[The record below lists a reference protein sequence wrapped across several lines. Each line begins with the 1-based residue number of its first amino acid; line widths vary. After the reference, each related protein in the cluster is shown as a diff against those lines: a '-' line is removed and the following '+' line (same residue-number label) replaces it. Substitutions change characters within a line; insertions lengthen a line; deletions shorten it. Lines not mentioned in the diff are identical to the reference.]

1 MKVAIVGCGAM
12 GSVYAGLLASAGHE
26 VWAVD
31 PWEEHMAAIRERGL
45 RVAGASGDRT
55 VALAGAVAT
64 PAEVG
69 RSVDVVILAT
79 KVPQAADAAAAL
91 GPLLGPDTPV
101 ISIQNGLGGPQ
112 RVASVLGPERVVIG
126 VVGGFGAS
134 VPAPGYAHHNGMEFV
149 RLGEYTGDGV
159 SDRVR
164 ELGQLW
170 ESGGFQVLLFD
181 DVHQLVWEKLICNC
195 AFSGPSAVMG
205 LTVGEILADEAAW
218 SVASACAAEAWAVAR
233 ASGVPGRLRRPRGLR
248 AGLRLQDP
256 RRPARR
262 CCSTTSPGAARR
274 STPST
279 APSPRLRPRSASPRR
294 STPRSPPWSRSR
306 NAPSDRPA
314 PAASPRDRLARVPVR
329 PGRPGRSRP

>member
-31 PWEEHMAAIRERGL
+31 TWAEHLAAIRQSGL

-64 PAEVG
+64 PGEVG
-69 RSVDVVILAT
+69 QTMDVVILAT

-112 RVASVLGPERVVIG
+112 RVAGVLGEDRVVIG

-134 VPAPGYAHHNGMEFV
+134 VRAPGYAHHNGMEFV
-149 RLGEYTGDGV
+149 RLGEYAGAGV
-159 SDRVR
+159 SERVR
-164 ELGQLW
+164 ELGRLW
-170 ESGGFQVLLFD
+170 ESGGFKVLLFD

-195 AFSGPSAVMG
+195 TFSGPSAVMG
-205 LTVGEILADEAAW
+205 LRVGEIIADEAAW
-218 SVASACAAEAWAVAR
+218 SVASACATEAWQVAR
-233 ASGVPGRLRRPRGLR
+233 ASGVKVDFDDPVAYVRAFGLKIPDAQPSLLLDHL
-248 AGLRLQDP
+248 AG
-256 RRPARR
+256 
-262 CCSTTSPGAARR
+262 RR
-274 STPST
+274 SEIE
-279 APSPRLRPRSASPRR
+279 AINGAI
-294 STPRSPPWSRSR
+294 
-306 NAPSDRPA
+306 
-314 PAASPRDRLARVPVR
+314 PAAAAEVGLSAPVNATVTALVKVKER
-329 PGRPGRSRP
+329 AF

>member
-1 MKVAIVGCGAM
+1 MRVAIVGCGAM

-31 PWEEHMAAIRERGL
+31 TWEEHLAAIRRDGL

-69 RSVDVVILAT
+69 GPVDVVILAT
-79 KVPQAADAAAAL
+79 KVPQAATAAEAL

-134 VPAPGYAHHNGMEFV
+134 VPEPGHAHHNGMEFV

-164 ELGQLW
+164 DLGRLW
-170 ESGGFQVLLFD
+170 ESGGFRVLLFD

-195 AFSGPSAVMG
+195 AFSGPSAVTG

-218 SVASACAAEAWAVAR
+218 SVSSACAAEAWAVAK
-233 ASGVPGRLRRPRGLR
+233 ASGVTVDVDDPVAYVR
-248 AGLRLQDP
+248 AFG
-256 RRPARR
+256 
-262 CCSTTSPGAARR
+262 SKIPGAQPSLLLDHLAGRR
-274 STPST
+274 SEIDAINGAIPPVAAEVGLT
-279 APSPRLRPRSASPRR
+279 APV
-294 STPRSPPWSRSR
+294 
-306 NAPSDRPA
+306 NATV
-314 PAASPRDRLARVPVR
+314 AALVKVKERAF
-329 PGRPGRSRP
+329 

>member
-1 MKVAIVGCGAM
+1 MRVAIVGCGAM

-31 PWEEHMAAIRERGL
+31 PWEEHLAAIRQSGL

-64 PAEVG
+64 PGDVG

-79 KVPQAADAAAAL
+79 KVPQAAVAAEAL

-112 RVASVLGPERVVIG
+112 RVASVLGPQRVVIG

-164 ELGQLW
+164 ELGRLW
-170 ESGGFQVLLFD
+170 ESGGFRVLLFD

-195 AFSGPSAVMG
+195 AFSGPSAVTG

-218 SVASACAAEAWAVAR
+218 SVASACAAEAWAVAK
-233 ASGVPGRLRRPRGLR
+233 ASGVPVDFDDPVAYVR
-248 AGLRLQDP
+248 AFGSRI
-256 RRPARR
+256 
-262 CCSTTSPGAARR
+262 PGAQPSLLLDHLAGRR
-274 STPST
+274 SEIDAINGAIP
-279 APSPRLRPRSASPRR
+279 
-294 STPRSPPWSRSR
+294 
-306 NAPSDRPA
+306 
-314 PAASPRDRLARVPVR
+314 PAAAEVGLSAPVNATVAALVKVKER
-329 PGRPGRSRP
+329 TF